1 MEDILADLL
10 DDGILN
16 FSAGS
21 DAVSADSK
29 TPTAFDN
36 EDLTL
41 IPGIGKVSA
50 KRLNMK
56 GISTIEQVSK
66 MNDSEIMEIINSKT
80 LDSWSDMAKKI
91 LENNK

>member
-1 MEDILADLL
+1 
-10 DDGILN
+10 
-16 FSAGS
+16 
-21 DAVSADSK
+21 
-29 TPTAFDN
+29 
-36 EDLTL
+36 
-41 IPGIGKVSA
+41 
-50 KRLNMK
+50 MK